1 MARAPSA
8 GPRPKQGAHLLR
20 LRQAAGLTQAQLAD
34 FLGVPQGTIAL
45 WERSEKPP
53 RSEILPPMAAALGV
67 SIDDLLVVRGSAK
80 TPPLA
85 KKTGPLGQVQKVFQ
99 EVRELPRRQQ
109 QKIVDVVAAMLN
121 EYKRK
126 AS

>member
-1 MARAPSA
+1 MQTEGADGVWLHPVGARRHTVLPVVRGSETKMSHRMV
-8 GPRPKQGAHLLR
+8 PWRPQ
-20 LRQAAGLTQAQLAD
+20 
-34 FLGVPQGTIAL
+34 V
-45 WERSEKPP
+45 SCN
-53 RSEILPPMAAALGV
+53 LPGNAFSRITV
-67 SIDDLLVVRGSAK
+67 SVDDLLVVRGSAK
-80 TPPLA
+80 NPPLA

-109 QKIVDVVAAMLN
+109 QKIVDVIAAMLN